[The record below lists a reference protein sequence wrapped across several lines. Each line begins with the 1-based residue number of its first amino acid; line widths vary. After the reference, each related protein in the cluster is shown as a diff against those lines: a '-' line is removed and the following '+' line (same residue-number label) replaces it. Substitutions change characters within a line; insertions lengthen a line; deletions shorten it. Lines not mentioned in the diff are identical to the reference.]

1 MKKKILFI
9 SNTSWSIYKFRY
21 EYIKKLKKKFD
32 CFIFSPDKQYK
43 NSIKNIQFF
52 SLKNNEIIFFKIY
65 RILKKIN
72 FDYVIVY
79 SFKMQLIITMINII
93 KKLNCI
99 YIVAGRGS
107 LLIKTG
113 IFFYIGKAII
123 NIILFSAKKIIF
135 INPYDKSYFKN
146 NFFFKKSTKLFTIP
160 TEGIS
165 KKKINLKKKIKKS
178 KKNFIFFSRII
189 KEKGILEYN
198 DAIINLPK
206 NILEK
211 SNFYYAGPIKS
222 ISVGSSIIFQDKNL
236 IKKLNK
242 NKRLKY
248 LGFIK
253 NHKKILVKMDCLI
266 SPSYTEGAGK
276 SVMEAAQ
283 LGLFVIAS
291 KVSGHSY
298 ILSKTGNILI
308 KPTSA
313 NLIRAIIKFHNLE
326 DNVVNKI
333 KKNSVLKINNNFN
346 TQMVTNKLQKIIT
359 LN

>member
-1 MKKKILFI
+1 MKKKILFV

-21 EYIKKLKKKFD
+21 EYILKLKKNFN
-32 CFIFSPDKQYK
+32 CYIFTPDNLYK
-43 NSIKNIQFF
+43 KKIKNVKLF
-52 SLKNNEIIFFKIY
+52 SSNKNELIFTKLYKIFK
-65 RILKKIN
+65 REN

-79 SFKMQLIITMINII
+79 SFKMQLIITMINLI

-113 IFFYIGKAII
+113 IFFFIGKTII
-123 NIILFSAKKIIF
+123 NIILFSANKLIF

-146 NFFFKKSTKLFTIP
+146 NFFFKKNTKLFTIP
-160 TEGIS
+160 TEGITRRR
-165 KKKINLKKKIKKS
+165 KNFKKKIKKN

-189 KEKGILEYN
+189 KEKGILEYS
-198 DAIINLPK
+198 DAIMNLPE
-206 NILEK
+206 NILKK

-253 NHKKILVKMDCLI
+253 NHKKILTKMDCLI

-283 LGLFVIAS
+283 LGLFIIAS
-291 KVSGHSY
+291 KVSGHNY
-298 ILSKTGNILI
+298 ILSRTGNILI
-308 KPTSA
+308 KPTSE
-313 NLIRAIIKFHNLE
+313 NLIKAITKFHNLE
-326 DNVVNKI
+326 NNVVNKI
-333 KKNSVLKINNNFN
+333 KKISILKINNNFN
-346 TQMVTNKLQKIIT
+346 IQMVVDKLQKIIT